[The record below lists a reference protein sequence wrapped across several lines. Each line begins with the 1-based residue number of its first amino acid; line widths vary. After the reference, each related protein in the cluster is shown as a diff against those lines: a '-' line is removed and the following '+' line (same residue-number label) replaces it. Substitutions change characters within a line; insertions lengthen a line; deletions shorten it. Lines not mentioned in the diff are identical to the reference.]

1 MKTTVKCPSCK
12 TTYSVDAR
20 EAGYSVPCK
29 CGERLSVPA
38 ASAVEAKKPAA
49 LTFGGIASVLLFG
62 LGALVLVLAVGAMS
76 TGQAA
81 SNGIA
86 IGLQLITLAAVIGG
100 LARVKAILAA
110 MR

>member
-1 MKTTVKCPSCK
+1 MITTVKCPSCN

-29 CGERLSVPA
+29 CGGRLSVPA
-38 ASAVEAKKPAA
+38 ASAAEAKKPSS
-49 LTFGGIASVLLFG
+49 LTFGGIASVLLFAVGG
-62 LGALVLVLAVGAMS
+62 LALVGGVMS
-76 TGQAA
+76 NGQAA

-100 LARVKAILAA
+100 LARVKAMLTA

>member
-1 MKTTVKCPSCK
+1 MITTVKCPSCN

-29 CGERLSVPA
+29 CGERLSVPS
-38 ASAVEAKKPAA
+38 ASAVETKKPAA
-49 LTFGGIASVLLFG
+49 LTFGGIASVLLF
-62 LGALVLVLAVGAMS
+62 AVGGLALAGGVMS
-76 TGQAA
+76 KGQAA

-86 IGLQLITLAAVIGG
+86 IGLQLITLATVVGG
-100 LARVKAILAA
+100 LARIKAMLTA